1 MIKGIAGTTES
12 SDCLITVEP
21 NEGIEVIV
29 ESIVKDF
36 FGDHI
41 ENLIKQTLK
50 ELKVKNIKVVVD
62 DKGAYDFTIK
72 ARLLTAIERMES

>member
-1 MIKGIAGTTES
+1 MKKGISGTTES
-12 SDCLITVEP
+12 SDCLITVESYD
-21 NEGIEVIV
+21 GTLVMV

-50 ELKVKNIKVVVD
+50 DLKINNIKVTVD

>member
-1 MIKGIAGTTES
+1 MKKGISGTRES
-12 SDCLITVEP
+12 SDCLITVEQH
-21 NEGIEVIV
+21 EGILIEV

-41 ENLIKQTLK
+41 ENLIKQTLEEMNIK
-50 ELKVKNIKVVVD
+50 NLKVTVD

-72 ARLLTAIERMES
+72 ARLLTAIERLGE